1 VAAPIEQQMTGVA
14 KMLYMYSTSAS
25 NGGQM
30 NLRVD
35 FDVTTDPSTDQVL
48 AQMRSSQAIAQL
60 PPQVQE
66 VGVTVRK
73 SASSPL
79 ALFTM
84 YSPNGTYDQLFI
96 SNYAYININDPMTR
110 VQGIGQV
117 QIFGAGQY
125 AMRVWLRPDAL
136 AKLQITTN
144 DVSLA
149 DLPWWDVFG
158 DATLQALIREAI
170 ARNYDLQ
177 IATARVAQARAQAGV
192 ANAAF
197 YPSIGYN
204 LKVQRSKEYAA
215 FLGIQSNQFTPSASN
230 LFLGALSATWEIDV
244 WGGIRR
250 SNEAAVAE
258 LLATEEGRR
267 GVLLSLV
274 SDVAQAYFE
283 LIELDARLEISRAT
297 VAAYGGIYRIF
308 NDRLEFG
315 VASELEVARAE
326 GALFSAAAT
335 ISELKSQVAAKE
347 NQISTL
353 LGKNPSE
360 IPRGT
365 PLFAQPVPPTVP
377 AGLPSALLER
387 RPDVMKLEEQL
398 AAANAN
404 VGVAKAN
411 FFPQMSLTGILGKAS
426 PELALMTSG
435 ASTIW
440 AIAAS
445 LTGPIF
451 QGGRILLP
459 GRAGSV
465 GAGEAPVRA
474 GRDQGVPGSLDES
487 GGARS
492 ASRGRDGAGPLGQG
506 AAEGCRAGGGPIP
519 LRPLQLLRGTRC
531 GGEAVPCPE
540 RSGRGSAESAGR
552 LRPALQGAR
561 WWMEPQAVSG
571 DRRGFERD
579 GSFQSLGAPFRTH
592 CAVYPPSTG
601 RHTPVTN
608 DASSDARNSAAA
620 AISAG

>member
-1 VAAPIEQQMTGVA
+1 LKVPQARWITIVIGVLFAGCAVGPDYTRPTVTAPE
-14 KMLYMYSTSAS
+14 KF
-25 NGGQM
+25 
-30 NLRVD
+30 R
-35 FDVTTDPSTDQVL
+35 
-48 AQMRSSQAIAQL
+48 
-60 PPQVQE
+60 
-66 VGVTVRK
+66 
-73 SASSPL
+73 
-79 ALFTM
+79 
-84 YSPNGTYDQLFI
+84 
-96 SNYAYININDPMTR
+96 
-110 VQGIGQV
+110 GQV
-117 QIFGAGQY
+117 TPVEA
-125 AMRVWLRPDAL
+125 A
-136 AKLQITTN
+136 
-144 DVSLA
+144 SLA

-204 LKVQRSKEYAA
+204 LKVQRAKDYAA

-297 VAAYGGIYRIF
+297 VAAYEGIYRIF

-451 QGGRILLP
+451 QGGRILENY
-459 GRAGSV
+459 R
-465 GAGEAPVRA
+465 GAQAVWEQAKLQYE
-474 GRDQGVPGSLDES
+474 QGVIKAFQEVSTNLAALDQL
-487 GGARS
+487 A
-492 ASRGRDGAGPLGQG
+492 
-506 AAEGCRAGGGPIP
+506 AAETELERSVKALQKAVELAEVRFLYGLSSYYEVLVRRRSCSLPRT
-519 LRPLQLLRGTRC
+519 LRP
-531 GGEAVPCPE
+531 
-540 RSGRGSAESAGR
+540 
-552 LRPALQGAR
+552 
-561 WWMEPQAVSG
+561 
-571 DRRGFERD
+571 GF
-579 GSFQSLGAPFRTH
+579 G
-592 CAVYPPSTG
+592 
-601 RHTPVTN
+601 
-608 DASSDARNSAAA
+608 
-620 AISAG
+620 